1 MPADVDANDVVASVN
16 TYGMEDG
23 RVIDLQ
29 TRTTPTHG
37 RKLTVMQQVLGNI
50 GKITGEQVLDE

>member
-1 MPADVDANDVVASVN
+1 MQFDANDVVASVN

-37 RKLTVMQQVLGNI
+37 RKLTVLQQVLGNI